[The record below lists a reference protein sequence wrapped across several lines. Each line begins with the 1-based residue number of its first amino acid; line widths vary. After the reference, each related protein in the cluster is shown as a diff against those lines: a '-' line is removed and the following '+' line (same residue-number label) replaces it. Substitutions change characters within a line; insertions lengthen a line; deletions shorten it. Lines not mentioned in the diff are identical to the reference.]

1 MSVRASQLFLGK
13 PRPQETNV
21 VILDEEG
28 NDVTPQ
34 SLFAGSNRFPGGKLA
49 STTGGTN
56 TAEGSLMASMT
67 KVNLIT
73 EGPC

>member
-1 MSVRASQLFLGK
+1 MSVRASQVFLGK
-13 PRPQETNV
+13 QRPQETNV
-21 VILDEEG
+21 SILDEDG

-34 SLFAGSNRFPGGKLA
+34 SLFGGSNRFPGGKLA

-67 KVNLIT
+67 KV
-73 EGPC
+73 